1 MTNKIF
7 FDALRA
13 LKANDA
19 ASEQAIMD
27 MIDAG
32 AELDIADPFG
42 WTPLTLAVDAGSL
55 RVVTAML
62 QKGAALDDKQE
73 DGYTPL
79 MLSIRHQHQ
88 EIFDLLLKAGA
99 DKDEKGPNNDTPL
112 MLAAEK
118 RNQGMM
124 LSLISAGANIHL
136 TGGDMWS
143 FGRTALSYA
152 LNFNCEDAALALI
165 ARGASIKQ
173 TGFQDNPLPCVAA
186 HWGMVRVMHA
196 LIDKGIDLN
205 MRGKGH
211 TLLSLGAEH
220 PDMVKLLVTAGAR
233 LTDVDDRQQDL
244 LQIITAP
251 DLKDWVINNAPQD
264 CQIAKMQQGIMTKGK
279 VPLVARIK
287 LKR

>member
-1 MTNKIF
+1 MTKEIF
-7 FDALRA
+7 FDALRK
-13 LKANDA
+13 LKSNDA
-19 ASEQAIMD
+19 ASEQAVID

-32 AELDIADPFG
+32 AILNDVKSIG

-62 QKGAALDDKQE
+62 QKGAAIDDKQE
-73 DGYTPL
+73 DDFTPL

-99 DKDEKGPNNDTPL
+99 DKDEKGPHNDTPL
-112 MLAAEK
+112 MFAAEK

-124 LSLISAGANIHL
+124 MSLMNAGANIHL

-152 LNFNCEDAALALI
+152 LNFNCEDAALSLI
-165 ARGASIKQ
+165 ARGASVKQ

-186 HWGMVRVMHA
+186 HFGMVRVMHA
-196 LIDKGIDLN
+196 LIDKGIDID

-211 TLLSLGAEH
+211 TLLSLGAAH
-220 PDMVKLLVTAGAR
+220 PEMVKLLVTAGAR
-233 LTDVDDRQQDL
+233 LTDVDDVGRDL
-244 LQIITAP
+244 LNIITDP

-264 CQIAKMQQGIMTKGK
+264 CQKAKMQQGIMTKGK